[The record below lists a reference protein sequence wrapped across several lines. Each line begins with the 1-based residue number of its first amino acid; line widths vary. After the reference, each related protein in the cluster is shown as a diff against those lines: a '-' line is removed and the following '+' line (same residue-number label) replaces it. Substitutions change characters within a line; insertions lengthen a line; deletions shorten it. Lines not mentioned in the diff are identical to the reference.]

1 MNDHSIIVWKVMQK
15 IALEKTWNQDYANDM
30 FILWYLHD
38 IGKEFGYITDHA
50 KKWWEILKRSDYKY
64 WQEVYYHW
72 SVDCEYQSLE
82 LDLLNAADLQVLQN
96 WKQVTV
102 KERLEDIWQ
111 RYGVDS
117 NPYKDCKQIAINL
130 NLL

>member
-1 MNDHSIIVWKVMQK
+1 MQK

-38 IGKEFGYITDHA
+38 IGKEFGYMTDHA

-72 SVDCEYQSLE
+72 SVDCEYQSVE
-82 LDLLNAADLQVLQN
+82 LDLLNTADLQVLQN

-102 KERLEDIWQ
+102 KERLDDIWQ